1 MVRGLSPDVFGS
13 LAKDKIL
20 VFKNKLKYQI
30 VVNLLGG
37 CGFDTFAAADA
48 FGRNLKVE

>member
-1 MVRGLSPDVFGS
+1 MFWLYY
-13 LAKDKIL
+13 KDKIL